1 MRARTLAPLPEL
13 SRQVLDGQTT
23 PNEVVEYC
31 LERIDET
38 DEVTEAWARLD
49 SDRARREASR
59 LTDEL
64 KTGPPRGDL
73 HGIPFGVKDI
83 FDTAGLATEW
93 GSSLYRGRVPAKDA
107 ALVARLRQAGAI
119 VLGKTHT
126 TAFAYFDPG
135 PTRNPHN
142 AEHTPG
148 GSSSGS
154 AAAVAES
161 VIPFALGSQTQGSV
175 IRPASFCGVVGLK
188 PSFGRLPTG
197 GVLPFA
203 PTLDQVGLFTLTVD
217 DMAFLW
223 RAMGEAGGTRP
234 APDRLAAPAWPIDG
248 GLDPEMQSAFGQA
261 LERLR
266 TAGFAVDPVSLPESF
281 NELPRAAKCVMRFEA
296 AQVHRERFE
305 QHGPEIGAKL
315 FELLAE
321 GRKTTRGEYESS
333 LEALVR
339 ARADF
344 AALTREFPVWVT
356 PAAPGPAPKGLAST
370 GDPCCNAPFTALG
383 VPAVSLPFALSRDGL
398 PLGMQLAAGRD
409 QEDLLLSTAL
419 RCESKLMNPLEVRI

>member
-1 MRARTLAPLPEL
+1 MGARTLAPLREL
-13 SRQVLDGQTT
+13 SRQLRDGQTT

-31 LERIDET
+31 LERIEERD
-38 DEVTEAWARLD
+38 DVTQAWACLD
-49 SDRARREASR
+49 SERARREASR
-59 LTDEL
+59 LAVEL
-64 KTGPPRGDL
+64 KTGPPRSDL

-93 GSSLYRGRVPAKDA
+93 GSPLYRGRVPTKDA
-107 ALVARLRQAGAI
+107 ALVARLREAGAI

-142 AEHTPG
+142 AKHTPG

-161 VIPFALGSQTQGSV
+161 TIPFALGSQTQGSV

-188 PSFGRLPTG
+188 PSFGQLPTG

-203 PTLDQVGLFTLTVD
+203 PTLDQVGLFTSTVD

-223 RAMGEAGGTRP
+223 HATRDASGMRP
-234 APDRLAAPAWPIDG
+234 PVDRLAAPPWPIDA
-248 GLDPEMQSAFGQA
+248 GLEPTMQRAFGQA

-281 NELPRAAKCVMRFEA
+281 NELPRATKCVMRFEA

-305 QHGPEIGAKL
+305 RHGPEIGAKL
-315 FELLAE
+315 FELVTE
-321 GRKTTRGEYESS
+321 GRETTRSEYESS
-333 LEALVR
+333 LEVLVR

-344 AALTREFPVWVT
+344 AALTRDYPVWAT
-356 PAAPGPAPKGLAST
+356 PAALGPAPKGLAST
-370 GDPCCNAPFTALG
+370 GDPCCNSPFTALG
-383 VPAVSLPFALSRDGL
+383 VPALSLPFGLSQAGL
-398 PLGMQLAAGRD
+398 PLGMQLVAAAN

-419 RCESKLMNPLEVRI
+419 RCESTLI

>member
-1 MRARTLAPLPEL
+1 MGARTLAPLREL
-13 SRQVLDGQTT
+13 SRQLRDGQTT

-31 LERIDET
+31 LERIEERD
-38 DEVTEAWARLD
+38 DVTQAWACLD
-49 SDRARREASR
+49 SERARREASR
-59 LTDEL
+59 LAVEL
-64 KTGPPRGDL
+64 KTGPPRSNL

-93 GSSLYRGRVPAKDA
+93 GSALYRGRVPAKDA

-142 AEHTPG
+142 SKHTPG

-154 AAAVAES
+154 AAAVADRM
-161 VIPFALGSQTQGSV
+161 IPFALGSQTQGSV

-188 PSFGRLPTG
+188 PSFGRLPTE

-203 PTLDQVGLFTLTVD
+203 PTLDQVGLFTSTVD

-223 RAMGEAGGTRP
+223 RAMGEADGTRP
-234 APDRLAAPAWPIDG
+234 AADRLAAPAWPIDG
-248 GLDPEMQSAFGQA
+248 GLEPEMQRAFRQA

-296 AQVHRERFE
+296 AQIHCERFE

-333 LEALVR
+333 LEGLVR

-356 PAAPGPAPKGLAST
+356 PAALGPAPKGLAST
-370 GDPCCNAPFTALG
+370 GDPCCNSPFTALG
-383 VPAVSLPFALSRDGL
+383 VPALSLPFGLSQAGL

-419 RCESKLMNPLEVRI
+419 RCEIGLI

>member
-1 MRARTLAPLPEL
+1 MRARTLAPLREL

-23 PNEVVEYC
+23 PNELVEYC
-31 LERIDET
+31 LERIEERDQ
-38 DEVTEAWARLD
+38 VTEAWACLD

-59 LTDEL
+59 LADEL
-64 KTGPPRGDL
+64 KTGSPRGNL

-93 GSSLYRGRVPAKDA
+93 GSALYRGRVPAEDA
-107 ALVARLRQAGAI
+107 ALVARLREAGAI

-142 AEHTPG
+142 AQHTPG

-154 AAAVAES
+154 AAAVADKM
-161 VIPFALGSQTQGSV
+161 IPFALGSQTQGSV

-188 PSFGRLPTG
+188 PSFGKLPTG

-203 PTLDQVGLFTLTVD
+203 PSLDQVGLFTSTVD

-223 RAMGEAGGTRP
+223 YTMRDASEKKPPVG
-234 APDRLAAPAWPIDG
+234 RLAAPPWPIDA
-248 GLDPEMQSAFGQA
+248 GLEPEMQGAFGQA

-281 NELPRAAKCVMRFEA
+281 NDLPRATKCVMRFEA
-296 AQVHRERFE
+296 AQVHRQRFE

-315 FELLAE
+315 FALIAE
-321 GRKTTRGEYESS
+321 GRKTTRSEYEWS
-333 LEALVR
+333 LEVLVR

-356 PAAPGPAPKGLAST
+356 PAALGPAPKGLAST
-370 GDPCCNAPFTALG
+370 GDPCCNSPFTALG
-383 VPAVSLPFALSRDGL
+383 VPALSLPFGLSQAGL
-398 PLGMQLAAGRD
+398 PLGMQLAAGAN
-409 QEDLLLSTAL
+409 QEDLLLSTA
-419 RCESKLMNPLEVRI
+419 S